1 MSKATTTQ
9 SKGDFSVLPHQNVRA
24 CQTSFHAIVSQ
35 IRFPI
40 TFQGPSLRPR
50 NQTVMH
56 GPCSLCGRARP
67 AAGRGIFP
75 PPRPSSASLPRS
87 VAWETGNRC
96 ASECRKC
103 EIGTTSVR
111 VRGEWGNL
119 DLEVKSIL
127 SSAIC
132 KITLHMNLQNHPC

>member
-1 MSKATTTQ
+1 MSRATTTQ
-9 SKGDFSVLPHQNVRA
+9 SKGDFSVLPPQNVRA

-75 PPRPSSASLPRS
+75 PPRPSSAGTSAPVGHSLIYFGLTHLIRQLYDLWRHAVQPTDGRRNELNACLPS
-87 VAWETGNRC
+87 FAEFRPG
-96 ASECRKC
+96 ASR
-103 EIGTTSVR
+103 TT
-111 VRGEWGNL
+111 
-119 DLEVKSIL
+119 D
-127 SSAIC
+127 
-132 KITLHMNLQNHPC
+132 